1 VTFTDLRKSL
11 ACFLPIRY
19 FEVVQYKCAGV
30 WLIHTSHPTRK
41 PDILLQEAGEETLL
55 YSPEGRAVHVLNPAA
70 RMIWERCDG
79 QHSIGDI
86 VQELRAS
93 FAVPPERDV
102 ERDVRRTLEVFVRKG
117 LLQQMD

>member
-1 VTFTDLRKSL
+1 MEASN
-11 ACFLPIRY
+11 PIR
-19 FEVVQYKCAGV
+19 
-30 WLIHTSHPTRK
+30 H

-55 YSPEGRAVHVLNPAA
+55 YSPEGRAVHVLNLTA
-70 RMIWERCDG
+70 RAIWERCDG

-93 FAVPPERDV
+93 YAVPPEYDV
-102 ERDVRRTLEVFVRKG
+102 EGDVRRTLEVFAEKG